1 MPSLTTVTLPNAFQY
16 KDDMSMASSLV
27 VST

>member
-16 KDDMSMASSLV
+16 KDDMSMASILALSA
-27 VST
+27 